1 MMTVKNKE
9 AIDDADSQLRKRKSW
24 GRSTGSAGKTW
35 EDWEVSVLRFQDRK
49 FSNNQYKY

>member
-35 EDWEVSVLRFQDRK
+35 EDWEVRVLGVHHEK
-49 FSNNQYKY
+49 FLNSQ